1 VRPGR
6 WTRDNQT
13 DLVTFWDMSLQR
25 LARPNRLLEVIRC
38 ILGASIGRSVGVPSS
53 VVGLYRDWRFY
64 RASLPKLAD
73 CANYGAARVMQFQA
87 RISIADTE
95 RPEAMINTVFQAT
108 KLDAYL

>member
-53 VVGLYRDWRFY
+53 VVGLYRD
-64 RASLPKLAD
+64 
-73 CANYGAARVMQFQA
+73 
-87 RISIADTE
+87 
-95 RPEAMINTVFQAT
+95 
-108 KLDAYL
+108 